1 VSADSEARVDA
12 VLARL
17 LNLHPKLIDLSL
29 ERMKRLLHDLGNPQ
43 NAMPNIVH
51 IAGTN
56 GKGSTVAFL
65 RSCLEAAGKR
75 VNVFSKP
82 HLIRFNERIRIG
94 GKLIGDEALIALL
107 EECERINAGRPI
119 TYFEITTAA
128 AFLVFARD
136 KADVT
141 LIETGLGG
149 RFDAS
154 NVFAKPLITAITPV
168 SLDHQHFLGDTVAR
182 IAFEKAGI
190 FKPGVPA
197 VLAPQLAE
205 AETVLAARATEL
217 GAPLFRFGQDWRV
230 WPSHAGLHYESR
242 RWKLDLPPP
251 GLLGRHQYDN
261 AGTALACL
269 DRAGF
274 VLGPGTLA
282 EGLLRVEWPAR
293 LEHLTEGRLV
303 DLLPAGWELWL
314 DGGHNQAGGAA
325 LGAVAREWRDKPLHL
340 VFGMLESHDA
350 VAFLKPLA
358 ESATLAVAV
367 AVPGEPATRSAD
379 NSAAAARSAGIAAAE
394 TAPNLAAALKQAS
407 KGAPGRLLI
416 CGSLYLAGHVLAE
429 NRPA

>member
-1 VSADSEARVDA
+1 MTVESEAKVDA
-12 VLARL
+12 ILARL
-17 LNLHPKLIDLSL
+17 LGLHPKLIDLSL
-29 ERMKRLLHDLGNPQ
+29 ERMKRLLHDLGEPQ
-43 NAMPNIVH
+43 DAMPNVIH

-56 GKGSTVAFL
+56 GKGSTLAFL
-65 RSCLEAAGKR
+65 RAFLEAAGKR

-82 HLIRFNERIRIG
+82 HLVRFNERIRIAG
-94 GKLIGDEALIALL
+94 ELIDDESLASLL
-107 EECERINAGRPI
+107 EECERANAGRSI

-128 AFLVFARD
+128 AFLAFARQP
-136 KADVT
+136 ADVT

-154 NVFAKPLITAITPV
+154 NVFAHPLITAITPV
-168 SLDHQHFLGDTVAR
+168 SLDHQHFLGDTVAK

-190 FKPGVPA
+190 FKPRVPA
-197 VLAPQLAE
+197 VLAPQMPE
-205 AETVLAARATEL
+205 AENVLVTRATEI
-217 GAPLFRFGQDWRV
+217 GAPLFRFGQEWRA
-230 WPSHAGLHYESR
+230 WPSTAGLHYESR

-282 EGLLRVEWPAR
+282 EGIRGVKWPAR
-293 LEHLTEGRLV
+293 LEHLTRGALV
-303 DLLPAGWELWL
+303 DAMPSGWELWL

-325 LGAVAREWRDKPLHL
+325 LGAMAREWQEKPLRL

-350 VAFLKPLA
+350 VAFLKSLVP
-358 ESATLAVAV
+358 SVAGVVTV

-379 NSAAAARSAGIAAAE
+379 NAAAAAREAGIAAVE
-394 TAPNLAAALKQAS
+394 TASDLKTALKQAAV
-407 KGAPGRLLI
+407 GTPGRVLI
-416 CGSLYLAGHVLAE
+416 CGSLYLAGQVLAL
-429 NRPA
+429 NK